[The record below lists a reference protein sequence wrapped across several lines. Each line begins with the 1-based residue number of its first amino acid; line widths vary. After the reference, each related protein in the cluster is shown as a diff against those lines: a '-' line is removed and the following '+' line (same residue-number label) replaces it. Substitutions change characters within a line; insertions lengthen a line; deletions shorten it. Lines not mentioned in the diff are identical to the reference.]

1 MSSTL
6 PTRLAAVLVACTLL
20 SACFEEPVREHLH
33 LHLAAGAVVAIWT
46 HEVDAPDRAQGNA
59 AVARRMDASRDALAR
74 GLTPATGWF
83 QRTAAAADRVT
94 LERLDGVVRRGRWS
108 AVLTDPRELE
118 NLLAEIGL
126 TALVSPTDDVVELYL
141 QPAASPRASRA
152 QRELVDELI
161 TSWSTDIA
169 RYLAAAATLYGYL
182 DRHPERATACF
193 THLFEEGDVVAG
205 WPLDDDEAPLVEEL
219 ADRVD
224 DVAAALLT
232 LDDQAFSLNELSR
245 LVFDPFP
252 ARLTVSSAVGFVA
265 HQGFATTP
273 GGLERPPLSLWQ
285 ALLGLEGLW
294 ISPDI
299 VTAVVAPAP
308 DDAQPDPDPAAFA
321 SRPRRHTAVPTPSEV
336 EDEIRVRLGD
346 VPITTV
352 TWRGRPPS
360 PDGPDNV
367 QALLDAAEAAVPR

>member
-1 MSSTL
+1 M
-6 PTRLAAVLVACTLL
+6 RVAAVVIACSLL
-20 SACFEEPVREHLH
+20 TACFEEPVREHLH
-33 LHLAAGAVVAIWT
+33 LHLTAGAVVAVWT

-59 AVARRMDASRDALAR
+59 VLSRRMDASRDALAR

-83 QRTAAAADRVT
+83 ERTAAAADRVA
-94 LERLDGVVRRGRWS
+94 LERVDGVVRRGRWS

-126 TALVSPTDDVVELYL
+126 TALVGPTDAGVELYL
-141 QPAASPRASRA
+141 EPAASPRASRA

-161 TSWSTDIA
+161 TSWSNDLQ
-169 RYLAAAATLYGYL
+169 RYLAAATSLYSYL

-193 THLFEEGDVVAG
+193 THLFEEGELLAG
-205 WPLDDDEAPLVEEL
+205 WPLDDDETALVEEL

-265 HQGFATTP
+265 HEGFVATP
-273 GGLERPPLSLWQ
+273 DGLERPPVSLWQ
-285 ALLGLEGLW
+285 ALLGLDGLW

-308 DDAQPDPDPAAFA
+308 DDAQPEPDPAAFA
-321 SRPRRHTAVPTPSEV
+321 SRPRRHANVPTTTEV
-336 EDEIRVRLGD
+336 EDEIRARLAN
-346 VPITTV
+346 VAITRV
-352 TWRGRPPS
+352 TWRGLPS
-360 PDGPDNV
+360 DPDDPGDV
-367 QALLDAAEAAVPR
+367 QALLDAAEVAVPR